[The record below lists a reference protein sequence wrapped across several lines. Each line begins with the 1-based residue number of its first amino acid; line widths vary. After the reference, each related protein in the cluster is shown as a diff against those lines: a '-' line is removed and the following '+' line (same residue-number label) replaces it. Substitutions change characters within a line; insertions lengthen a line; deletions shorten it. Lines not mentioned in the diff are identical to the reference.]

1 MCIPG
6 HPADQLLLP
15 TSALPLAVTKSAGIL
30 RFYQQGKL
38 VQQVAAAAPVV
49 AYGRQQLTVGRGG
62 GASDDGMDAILA
74 AAMLWNVALNGTEVA
89 ALNSLYKARFGLL
102 WC

>member
-1 MCIPG
+1 
-6 HPADQLLLP
+6 
-15 TSALPLAVTKSAGIL
+15 VTKSAGTL

-38 VQQVAAAAPVV
+38 VQQVAAATPSV

-62 GASDDGMDAILA
+62 RPSDDGMDAILA
-74 AAMLWNVALNGTEVA
+74 AAMIWNVALSNTEVA
-89 ALNSLYKARFGLL
+89 ALNSLYKARYGLL

>member
-1 MCIPG
+1 
-6 HPADQLLLP
+6 
-15 TSALPLAVTKSAGIL
+15 VTKSAGTL

-62 GASDDGMDAILA
+62 GASDDGMDGILA
-74 AAMLWNVALNGTEVA
+74 SAMLWNVALSGTEVA
-89 ALNSLYKARFGLL
+89 ALNSLYKAKFGLL